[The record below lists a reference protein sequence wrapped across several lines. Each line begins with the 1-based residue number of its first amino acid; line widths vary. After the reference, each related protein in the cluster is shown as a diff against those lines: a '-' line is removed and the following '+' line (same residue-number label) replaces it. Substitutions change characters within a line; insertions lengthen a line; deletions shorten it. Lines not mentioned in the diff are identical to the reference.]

1 VADMLRMKEFDSLLD
16 VKLARTASHPFTPLP
31 VINA

>member
-1 VADMLRMKEFDSLLD
+1 MRSKREFDSLLD
-16 VKLARTASHPFTPLP
+16 VKLARTASPPVTPLP